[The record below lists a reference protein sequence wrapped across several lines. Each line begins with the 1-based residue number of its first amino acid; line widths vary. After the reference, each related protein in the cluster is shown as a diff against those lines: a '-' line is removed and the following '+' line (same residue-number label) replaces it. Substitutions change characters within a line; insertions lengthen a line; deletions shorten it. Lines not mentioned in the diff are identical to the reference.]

1 MIKEKIIDR
10 EYLEKLDKELEMIP
24 LTFDPI
30 FKGVFGNNI
39 DLLKRFLNEVLELD
53 LDVREMNVRL
63 LNTELPK
70 QNIREYQK
78 RIDIYLCINNN
89 IYIDIEIN
97 RSNFNRVKLRNY
109 LYGSKTYSM
118 LLESGDNISELED
131 KYFWQLNLNTEDKSV
146 DYGEDIIV
154 RYSLTKKSVYLDQDK
169 IVLKFLEYYK
179 KLYYTDK
186 NELNEAGIWLAG
198 LMSTNFVELFDI
210 YSNILESDDLSNFIK
225 DVIDMSLENFNIHE
239 WEKEKLDALVYYN
252 HYKDGVS
259 EGFEDGF
266 DNGFDNGFEEA
277 TVKTIKEMLKKE
289 ISLQDIADIT
299 NKSIEEIKQIKNSL
313 E

>member
-252 HYKDGVS
+252 HYKDGLS

-266 DNGFDNGFEEA
+266 EHGIEEN
-277 TVKTIKEMLKKE
+277 TINTIKEMLKNNASYE
-289 ISLQDIADIT
+289 FISKVT
-299 NKSIEEIKQIKNSL
+299 NKSISEIKEIEENIEK
-313 E
+313 

>member
-210 YSNILESDDLSNFIK
+210 YSNILECDDLSNFIK

-252 HYKDGVS
+252 HYKDGLS

-266 DNGFDNGFEEA
+266 EYGIEEN
-277 TVKTIKEMLKKE
+277 TINTIKEMLKNNASYDF
-289 ISLQDIADIT
+289 ISKVT
-299 NKSIEEIKQIKNSL
+299 NKSIDEIKEIEENL
-313 E
+313 ER

>member
-1 MIKEKIIDR
+1 MIKERIINR
-10 EYLEKLDKELEMIP
+10 EYLKKLDKEIEMIP

-97 RSNFNRVKLRNY
+97 RSNFKRVKLRNY

-118 LLESGDNISELED
+118 LLVSGDNISELED

-252 HYKDGVS
+252 HYKDGLS

-266 DNGFDNGFEEA
+266 EQGVEEN
-277 TVKTIKEMLKKE
+277 TINTIKEMLKNNASYDF
-289 ISLQDIADIT
+289 ISKVT
-299 NKSIEEIKQIKNSL
+299 NKSISEIKEIEENIES
-313 E
+313 

>member
-154 RYSLTKKSVYLDQDK
+154 RYSLTKKSIYLDQDK

-225 DVIDMSLENFNIHE
+225 GVIDMSLENFNIHE

>member
-1 MIKEKIIDR
+1 M
-10 EYLEKLDKELEMIP
+10 
-24 LTFDPI
+24 
-30 FKGVFGNNI
+30 
-39 DLLKRFLNEVLELD
+39 
-53 LDVREMNVRL
+53 
-63 LNTELPK
+63 
-70 QNIREYQK
+70 
-78 RIDIYLCINNN
+78 
-89 IYIDIEIN
+89 
-97 RSNFNRVKLRNY
+97 
-109 LYGSKTYSM
+109 
-118 LLESGDNISELED
+118 
-131 KYFWQLNLNTEDKSV
+131 
-146 DYGEDIIV
+146 
-154 RYSLTKKSVYLDQDK
+154 DQDK

-210 YSNILESDDLSNFIK
+210 YCNILESDDLSNFIK

-266 DNGFDNGFEEA
+266 DNGFEEA

-299 NKSIEEIKQIKNSL
+299 NKSIEEIKQI
-313 E
+313 

>member
-1 MIKEKIIDR
+1 MIKERIINR
-10 EYLEKLDKELEMIP
+10 EYLKKLDKEIEMIP

-97 RSNFNRVKLRNY
+97 RSNFKRVKLRNY

-154 RYSLTKKSVYLDQDK
+154 RYSLTKKSIYLDQDK

-225 DVIDMSLENFNIHE
+225 GVIDMSLENFNIHE

-252 HYKDGVS
+252 HYKDGLS

-266 DNGFDNGFEEA
+266 EHGIEEN
-277 TVKTIKEMLKKE
+277 TINTIKEMLKNNASYDF
-289 ISLQDIADIT
+289 ISKVT
-299 NKSIEEIKQIKNSL
+299 NKSIDEIKKIEENL
-313 E
+313 ER

>member
-1 MIKEKIIDR
+1 MIKERIINR
-10 EYLEKLDKELEMIP
+10 EYLKKLDKEIEMIP

-225 DVIDMSLENFNIHE
+225 DVIDMSLDNFNIHE

-266 DNGFDNGFEEA
+266 EDGFDNGFEEA

-289 ISLQDIADIT
+289 ISLQDIAEVS
-299 NKSIEEIKQIKNSL
+299 KK
-313 E
+313 

>member
-1 MIKEKIIDR
+1 MD
-10 EYLEKLDKELEMIP
+10 
-24 LTFDPI
+24 
-30 FKGVFGNNI
+30 
-39 DLLKRFLNEVLELD
+39 
-53 LDVREMNVRL
+53 
-63 LNTELPK
+63 
-70 QNIREYQK
+70 
-78 RIDIYLCINNN
+78 
-89 IYIDIEIN
+89 
-97 RSNFNRVKLRNY
+97 
-109 LYGSKTYSM
+109 
-118 LLESGDNISELED
+118 
-131 KYFWQLNLNTEDKSV
+131 
-146 DYGEDIIV
+146 
-154 RYSLTKKSVYLDQDK
+154 
-169 IVLKFLEYYK
+169 
-179 KLYYTDK
+179 
-186 NELNEAGIWLAG
+186 EAGIWLAG

-225 DVIDMSLENFNIHE
+225 GVIDMSLDNFNIHE

-266 DNGFDNGFEEA
+266 EDGFDNGFEEA